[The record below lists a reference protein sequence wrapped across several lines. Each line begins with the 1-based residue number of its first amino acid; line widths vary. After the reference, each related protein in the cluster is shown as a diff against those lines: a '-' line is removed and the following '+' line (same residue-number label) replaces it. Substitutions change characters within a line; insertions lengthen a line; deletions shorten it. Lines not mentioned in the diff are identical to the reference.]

1 MDFILEK
8 TKVSQN
14 GPLKILL
21 AIKDVNGNFKTSSDF
36 TGIKLTVKERNEY
49 NPDVYDD
56 MSGLTNIAIPV
67 SAILDQPETYE
78 GSQYNFEWES
88 SPELPE
94 MFPKRKWSYIV
105 HLAFAIAGRHASVW
119 ECELLTN

>member
-8 TKVSQN
+8 TSVSQN

-56 MSGLTNIAIPV
+56 MTGLTNIAIPV

-78 GSQYNFEWES
+78 GTQYNFKWES
-88 SPELPE
+88 PPELPE

-105 HLAFAIAGRHASVW
+105 HLAFAIAGRHDSVW
-119 ECELLTN
+119 ERELLTN

>member
-8 TKVSQN
+8 TRVSQD

-21 AIKDVNGNFKTSSDF
+21 AIKDINGNFKTSSDF
-36 TGIKLTVKERNEY
+36 TGIKLTVKERNEF

-56 MSGLTNIAIPV
+56 MTGLTDVEIPLT
-67 SAILDQPETYE
+67 AILDEPETYNNQ
-78 GSQYNFEWES
+78 QYNFDWES
-88 SPELPE
+88 NQNMPE

-105 HLAFAIAGRHASVW
+105 HLAFAIAGRHDSVW